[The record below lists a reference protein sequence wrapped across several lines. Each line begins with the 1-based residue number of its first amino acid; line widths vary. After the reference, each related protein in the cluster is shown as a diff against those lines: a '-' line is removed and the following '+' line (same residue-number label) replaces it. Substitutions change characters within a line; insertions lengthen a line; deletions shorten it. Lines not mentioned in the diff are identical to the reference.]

1 MTPFFVTKCV
11 CNHKSFQ
18 EIIDY
23 AASNHIDSVE
33 ELREHEFC
41 SLKCKMCEPYIE
53 IALQTG
59 ETSFKPGCYNNRKMS
74 S

>member
-11 CNHKSFQ
+11 CHHKSFV
-18 EIIDY
+18 EIIDF
-23 AASNHIDSVE
+23 ARNNGLNSVE
-33 ELREHEFC
+33 ELREKEYC

-53 IALQTG
+53 LAIETG
-59 ETSFKPGCYNNRKMS
+59 DTQFRPGCYNNRKMS